1 MQSDNAPNLTAEVS
15 NELAHVTKV
24 TSTAGHP
31 RTQGLVERQNRTL
44 LTLLRVFC
52 SRRMRDWDQCL
63 DEVIGVYN
71 STRHAT
77 TGFSPYMLTRGVEK
91 AIPLTFL
98 YPEFAAKSFD
108 THEAYVDH
116 VLARQQEIHD
126 LVRRNTHQAQLRQ
139 KLKYDRAIQARSYQP
154 GELVWVF
161 CRYVPQKG
169 SPKLMRAWRGPHK
182 IVQAFQE
189 GRVYVLDT
197 GQKVHFERLKPH
209 NSGPLELAT
218 AQADSGEIVVL
229 MDPDPERSVEAV
241 DDDKSQPSY
250 KTEQLLSEASD
261 VSLPSRKQHWMDT
274 RLRTK
279 LRAGGSRMHYQ
290 QFDYSTSGT
299 DDELSEVMLP
309 VPPDPVDADC
319 REPEPQLPSDQSIS
333 PAHHLPQLFSDHER
347 ARSPSPRIS
356 SPERQPSLLG
366 TSAPLLTNPSLTSF
380 LNNYPIWPAAP
391 SLPLKSATEDD
402 DAQSNVPTLPT
413 TLPGAGTAP
422 SFKRGRG
429 RPPKTRKRLVRA
441 KARTRKKEATTTMP
455 SETAIPTEASEVPR
469 YQLRSRRQPRY
480 KCGTCGLRDCVCL
493 LAVNENRRVLTGARG
508 VPPERGENLVHRLT
522 VRAEKTYSSLER
534 HGDHP
539 VDTILEKLSLPGVAK
554 APCPRF
560 KEWTSDGKGLEF
572 TLATVM
578 PPVPSNIAFGPF
590 NFEREPVQM
599 VRCIT
604 ADLLCD
610 KYGIHVD
617 PGGVY
622 SQAPHWWLL
631 VTAPRVET
639 IVEPLHLLSFLEG
652 LRTLTTADL
661 ILCFHI
667 IDWYRGKVKF
677 AWWLELII
685 TCFPNYPRIRLLDEW
700 THTFEIPLPP
710 KAVLSTLDTWVTAS
724 SDNRAMPRSVWQDLA
739 AIQGRAPRVCLPADN
754 GPGREIIYPGILH
767 PAPTEHLSY
776 DVTDFLQVK
785 GDIVLACPADLETNS
800 AALRYVLRE
809 CGKENVF
816 SLRPKVGENL
826 TIPPDINPNPNQSI
840 HLLIIRAN
848 QRAPLLADDYLRCMT
863 HLIQRLMEKGSTRV
877 HLPILDPERPALS
890 LVNLYH
896 TLTNLLEG
904 TAA

>member
-1 MQSDNAPNLTAEVS
+1 
-15 NELAHVTKV
+15 
-24 TSTAGHP
+24 
-31 RTQGLVERQNRTL
+31 
-44 LTLLRVFC
+44 
-52 SRRMRDWDQCL
+52 MRDWDQCL
-63 DEVIGVYN
+63 DEVIGAYN

-139 KLKYDRAIQARSYQP
+139 KLKYDRAIRARAYQP

-182 IVQAFQE
+182 IVQVFQE

-229 MDPDPERSVEAV
+229 MDPDPERSIEAV

-309 VPPDPVDADC
+309 VLPDPADADR

-333 PAHHLPQLFSDHER
+333 PTHHLPQLFSDHER

-356 SPERQPSLLG
+356 SPERQASLLG

-380 LNNYPIWPAAP
+380 LDNYPIWPAAP

-413 TLPGAGTAP
+413 TLPRAGTAP

-429 RPPKTRKRLVRA
+429 DHPKREKGWSERRQE
-441 KARTRKKEATTTMP
+441 RGRKKL
-455 SETAIPTEASEVPR
+455 
-469 YQLRSRRQPRY
+469 QQHCRRKQQYRP
-480 KCGTCGLRDCVCL
+480 
-493 LAVNENRRVLTGARG
+493 
-508 VPPERGENLVHRLT
+508 
-522 VRAEKTYSSLER
+522 
-534 HGDHP
+534 
-539 VDTILEKLSLPGVAK
+539 KL
-554 APCPRF
+554 
-560 KEWTSDGKGLEF
+560 
-572 TLATVM
+572 
-578 PPVPSNIAFGPF
+578 
-590 NFEREPVQM
+590 
-599 VRCIT
+599 
-604 ADLLCD
+604 
-610 KYGIHVD
+610 
-617 PGGVY
+617 
-622 SQAPHWWLL
+622 
-631 VTAPRVET
+631 
-639 IVEPLHLLSFLEG
+639 
-652 LRTLTTADL
+652 
-661 ILCFHI
+661 
-667 IDWYRGKVKF
+667 
-677 AWWLELII
+677 
-685 TCFPNYPRIRLLDEW
+685 
-700 THTFEIPLPP
+700 
-710 KAVLSTLDTWVTAS
+710 
-724 SDNRAMPRSVWQDLA
+724 PRS
-739 AIQGRAPRVCLPADN
+739 
-754 GPGREIIYPGILH
+754 
-767 PAPTEHLSY
+767 
-776 DVTDFLQVK
+776 
-785 GDIVLACPADLETNS
+785 
-800 AALRYVLRE
+800 
-809 CGKENVF
+809 
-816 SLRPKVGENL
+816 
-826 TIPPDINPNPNQSI
+826 PDIN
-840 HLLIIRAN
+840 
-848 QRAPLLADDYLRCMT
+848 
-863 HLIQRLMEKGSTRV
+863 
-877 HLPILDPERPALS
+877 
-890 LVNLYH
+890 
-896 TLTNLLEG
+896 
-904 TAA
+904 